1 MSAIVKVFEDE
12 DVVIPREV
20 LRNLGVKRGEAVEI
34 RVVRQMEPVE
44 FSPEELAH
52 RERILDDLWGSWSD
66 EDAEAFEKN
75 RQEMWQSW
83 QARSSS

>member
-12 DVVIPREV
+12 DVVIPRDV
-20 LRNLGVKRGEAVEI
+20 LRSLGVKPGEAVEI
-34 RVVRQMEPVE
+34 RVVRQIEPIE
-44 FSPEELAH
+44 FSAEE
-52 RERILDDLWGSWSD
+52 RERREKILDDLWGSWSD